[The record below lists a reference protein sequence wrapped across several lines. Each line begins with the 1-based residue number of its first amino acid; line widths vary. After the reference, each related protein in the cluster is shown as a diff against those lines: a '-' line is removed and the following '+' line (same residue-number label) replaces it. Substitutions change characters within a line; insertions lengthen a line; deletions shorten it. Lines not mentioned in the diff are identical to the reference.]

1 MPGPPLDVWLAT
13 SNAAHLTPGP
23 AVLPRFPQAEGLEE
37 EGGKEGGRA
46 PGGGGAAAAVAAAV
60 GSRLEQLDGT
70 FLATL
75 DGYIQGASDKGAAEV
90 AGRWGQGCGC
100 GSGEG
105 GAA

>member
-1 MPGPPLDVWLAT
+1 M
-13 SNAAHLTPGP
+13 
-23 AVLPRFPQAEGLEE
+23 EEE
-37 EGGKEGGRA
+37 EGQGEGQQAQRV

-90 AGRWGQGCGC
+90 AGGWQD
-100 GSGEG
+100 G
-105 GAA
+105 GRGRAGA